1 MSRVAHW
8 FRRAEPAALTA
19 VSQSSVPPASAIE
32 QVGDDEAIGRVLDA
46 AGALVRLVGVHAH
59 DTDARSAAEA
69 RREADQWRR
78 HLTTGI
84 GRPGRGTG
92 GAQHAGG
99 LAARDWEGAVRY
111 ATADRQAEHT
121 YVARTLEELR
131 STVWTLVQGL
141 HDVIGAE
148 AQAGRSSASAVRQLR
163 TLVEESEPEALRAAA
178 RAAVGE
184 LGTLLARR
192 EQERERQLAD
202 LGREVASLGA
212 ALEEARREGST
223 DPLTGLGNRRA
234 FDAADAHAAALHGL
248 WGQSACVL
256 LAGVDLL
263 KQLNDTA
270 GDAAGDAALERVA
283 AQLSRSFLR
292 RTDVVAR
299 IGGDEF
305 AVLVRD
311 AALEEGGR
319 LGARLVAGMRASAR
333 PAGEPRQ
340 AAESRELLEIGLS
353 VGVAAPSPASRPP
366 RGSRGPT
373 PRCTSRSARAA
384 ARSPRRPD
392 APAAQGR
399 PSTSRTFMTAACSRG
414 RARGRRRRRL
424 GARERRMPGRAGGVR
439 GRRSGME
446 RHAAGTRPPRTP

>member
-8 FRRAEPAALTA
+8 FRRTEPVAPSA
-19 VSQSSVPPASAIE
+19 VQSSVAPASAAE
-32 QVGDDEAIGRVLDA
+32 QASDDEAIGRVLDA
-46 AGALVRLVGVHAH
+46 AGALVRLVGAFAH
-59 DTDARSAAEA
+59 DTEARSAAEA
-69 RREADQWRR
+69 RRDADQWRR

-84 GRPGRGTG
+84 GHPGRGTD
-92 GAQHAGG
+92 GAEHAGG

-121 YVARTLEELR
+121 YVARTLDELR
-131 STVWTLVQGL
+131 GTVWTLVQGL

-163 TLVEESEPEALRAAA
+163 TAVEESEPEALRAAA

-223 DPLTGLGNRRA
+223 DPLTRLGNRRA
-234 FDAADAHAAALHGL
+234 FDAAVAHAAALHGL
-248 WGQSACVL
+248 WGQPVCLL
-256 LAGVDLL
+256 LADVDLL

-270 GDAAGDAALERVA
+270 GHAAGDAALQRVA
-283 AQLSRSFLR
+283 AQLSRTFLR

-311 AALEEGGR
+311 ATLEEGGR
-319 LGARLVAGMRASAR
+319 LGARLVAAVRASAGPTGDPR
-333 PAGEPRQ
+333 PGE
-340 AAESRELLEIGLS
+340 ETRELPAVGLS
-353 VGVAAPSPASRPP
+353 VGVAALIPGESAASWI
-366 RGSRGPT
+366 
-373 PRCTSRSARAA
+373 ARADA
-384 ARSPRRPD
+384 ALYESKRS
-392 APAAQGR
+392 
-399 PSTSRTFMTAACSRG
+399 G
-414 RARGRRRRRL
+414 RA
-424 GARERRMPGRAGGVR
+424 AVT
-439 GRRSGME
+439 
-446 RHAAGTRPPRTP
+446 HAT